1 MWKTLCLRSRA
12 EPGESGYCGENSV
25 NETAEQFLN
34 MTAKNWGFCLESS
47 ACERWE

>member
-1 MWKTLCLRSRA
+1 MWKTVCLRSRA